1 MPTTLPGISITKARE
16 LLQQTDKIIQSFP
29 EVQHTLGKI
38 GRAETATD
46 PAPLSMIETTI
57 TLWPEVVHEQVP
69 VKRFFSNWP
78 GLLKEP
84 LTWAWP
90 EVRDGRILHQWGREK
105 TQRFFTSWPDGLKKP
120 LSWIWPEERYITMD
134 ELVAKLD
141 QAVRFPGLTN
151 AWTMPI
157 KTRIDML
164 STGIK
169 TPVGIKVMGPNLQV
183 LTDLGAEIE
192 AVVGQIPGTLS
203 AYSERITGG
212 NYLDFK
218 IRRDQIAR
226 YGLTVAD
233 VQDAIVTAI
242 GGKNITYTVEG
253 LERYPVNLRYSREL
267 RDNIDLL
274 KGVLVTAP
282 TGAHIPLGQL
292 ATISIHKGPAAIK
305 TENSRPT
312 AWIYVDLTDVDVG
325 TYVEKAKRIVSRQVK
340 LPVGYSMVWSG
351 QYEYMEKARKTLNLV
366 VPLTLAIIFVLLYMH
381 FQNFS
386 EAFIVMASLPF
397 ALVGGVWL
405 LYLLDYNLSVAVVV
419 GFIALAGLAAETGVV
434 MLVYLDQA
442 FERGRREGTM
452 TSPGG
457 LRDAILEG
465 TVERV
470 RPKLMTVS
478 TTLIGLLPIMWGME
492 TGSQVM
498 KRIAAPMVGGL
509 ISSTVLTL
517 VIIPAVYA
525 LWKGWNLR
533 KGEEE

>member
-1 MPTTLPGISITKARE
+1 MERSPPFIDVRRKRAAFSGNRDHGLGASTLE
-16 LLQQTDKIIQSFP
+16 
-29 EVQHTLGKI
+29 
-38 GRAETATD
+38 
-46 PAPLSMIETTI
+46 PLSGN
-57 TLWPEVVHEQVP
+57 
-69 VKRFFSNWP
+69 S
-78 GLLKEP
+78 
-84 LTWAWP
+84 
-90 EVRDGRILHQWGREK
+90 
-105 TQRFFTSWPDGLKKP
+105 S
-120 LSWIWPEERYITMD
+120 
-134 ELVAKLD
+134 
-141 QAVRFPGLTN
+141 
-151 AWTMPI
+151 
-157 KTRIDML
+157 
-164 STGIK
+164 
-169 TPVGIKVMGPNLQV
+169 V
-183 LTDLGAEIE
+183 LTPGAECHWRNTP
-192 AVVGQIPGTLS
+192 VVGQIPGTLS

-212 NYLDFK
+212 NYLDFN

-226 YGLTVAD
+226 YGLTVGD
-233 VQDAIVTAI
+233 IQDSIVTAI

-282 TGAHIPLGQL
+282 TGAHIPMGQL
-292 ATISIHKGPAAIK
+292 VYISIHKGPAFIK
-305 TENSRPT
+305 TENSRPN
-312 AWIYVDLTDVDVG
+312 AWIYVDLKGVDVG
-325 TYVEKAKRIVSRQVK
+325 TYVKKAKKIVSREVK
-340 LPVGYSMVWSG
+340 LPIGYSIAWSG

-366 VPLTLAIIFVLLYMH
+366 VPLTLVIIFVLLYMH
-381 FQNFS
+381 FHNFS
-386 EAFIVMASLPF
+386 EALIVMASLPF

-442 FERGRREGTM
+442 FERRSQAGRIKSEE
-452 TSPGG
+452 G

-478 TTLIGLLPIMWGME
+478 TTLIGLLPIMWGAE
-492 TGSQVM
+492 TGSQVK

-525 LWKGWNLR
+525 LWKGWGLR
-533 KGEEE
+533 KGER